1 MFETLKIFR
10 VTLDTI
16 RDYRVLA
23 LAVVLHIFFFFLRG
37 WSGAGRGGIV
47 LFCYLNSV
55 VDEIRSNTA
64 RRKNICQHLSQSTMK
79 SKQKDAFFKSV

>member
-23 LAVVLHIFFFFLRG
+23 LAVVLHIFLFFFFEGVEWGREGRNCLVLLFEF
-37 WSGAGRGGIV
+37 SGR
-47 LFCYLNSV
+47 
-55 VDEIRSNTA
+55 
-64 RRKNICQHLSQSTMK
+64 
-79 SKQKDAFFKSV
+79 

>member
-23 LAVVLHIFFFFLRG
+23 LAVVLHIFIFFFFFEGVEWGREGRNCLVLLFEF
-37 WSGAGRGGIV
+37 SGR
-47 LFCYLNSV
+47 
-55 VDEIRSNTA
+55 
-64 RRKNICQHLSQSTMK
+64 
-79 SKQKDAFFKSV
+79 